1 MISKKATV
9 QTKEIGSNVSIAE
22 YCVVRENVTI
32 GNDVIIHPHV
42 TINQGVRISD
52 GVEIFPGAI
61 IGKVPQNSVSIL
73 RKTDYLAEVNIGEN
87 TSIGPNSIIYYDVKI
102 GPDCLIGDAVAISEK
117 CVVGQGCVIG
127 RSVSLLYNVTVGEG
141 SKIMT
146 NSHITGNSEI
156 GCNVVIG
163 VGVNSVNDNNFGSE
177 GYDREAI
184 NGPVIEDNVKIGA
197 GATLLPNITIG
208 KNAVVG
214 AGSVV
219 TRDIR
224 GNTLVMGIPARLIRN
239 LDV

>member
-9 QTKEIGSNVSIAE
+9 QTKEIGSNVSISE
-22 YCVVRENVTI
+22 YCVIRGDVTI
-32 GNDVIIHPHV
+32 GKNVIIHPHV
-42 TINQGVRISD
+42 IINDGVRISD
-52 GVEIFPGAI
+52 GVEIFPGVI
-61 IGKVPQNSVSIL
+61 IGKKPQGSSSL
-73 RKTDYLAEVNIGEN
+73 HRKPDYSMEVYIGEN
-87 TSIGPNSIIYYDVKI
+87 TSIGPNSIIYYDVNI

-117 CVVGQGCVIG
+117 CVVGPHCVIG
-127 RSVSLLYNVTVGEG
+127 RSVSLLYNVTVGES

-163 VGVNSVNDNNFGSE
+163 VGVNSVNDNNFGSV
-177 GYDREAI
+177 GYDRLAI

-224 GNTLVMGIPARLIRN
+224 SNTLVMGIPARLIRN
-239 LDV
+239 LDD